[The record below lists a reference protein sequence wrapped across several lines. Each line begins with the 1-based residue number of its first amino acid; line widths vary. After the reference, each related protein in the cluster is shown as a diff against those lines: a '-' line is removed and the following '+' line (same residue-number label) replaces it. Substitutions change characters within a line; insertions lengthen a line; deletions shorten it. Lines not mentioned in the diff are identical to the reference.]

1 MATAGQF
8 GEIPLECTY
17 WSPIETGL
25 PAPGPVYL
33 PPPEFIGVFLP
44 PPVPVLEVSD
54 PLTPYDIDP
63 AASAARLQKLLRLPP
78 SYPWT
83 PGPTLPTDDVA
94 YGRGFGY
101 TTPPLPLWLKPAFV
115 YGTAPNMYVPRP
127 TLEPIVPAATPSA
140 SPAWTPPPPVRRHMP
155 HFRNGPTPPPPGGRR
170 TREGMRPPSSQTTE
184 TPVGASDS
192 GEFSPD
198 LPAEPDSEIAD
209 QLLQKKKKAAS
220 KAGQPVSETTDPAKE
235 SAEKLVASQASNH
248 TGARPKVTC
257 VYSAIA
263 LKSLNVGGCEHV
275 SPSGERATLSEPRI
289 EYCWPDETP
298 TEQEEEPVAY
308 LRAAEAKPTEPPRAK
323 SSMQDRGRKLG
334 SPRDRGPRRH
344 YSVTAW

>member
-1 MATAGQF
+1 
-8 GEIPLECTY
+8 
-17 WSPIETGL
+17 
-25 PAPGPVYL
+25 
-33 PPPEFIGVFLP
+33 
-44 PPVPVLEVSD
+44 
-54 PLTPYDIDP
+54 
-63 AASAARLQKLLRLPP
+63 
-78 SYPWT
+78 
-83 PGPTLPTDDVA
+83 
-94 YGRGFGY
+94 
-101 TTPPLPLWLKPAFV
+101 
-115 YGTAPNMYVPRP
+115 MYVPRP

-209 QLLQKKKKAAS
+209 QLLQKKKKL
-220 KAGQPVSETTDPAKE
+220 PPR
-235 SAEKLVASQASNH
+235 QAS
-248 TGARPKVTC
+248 R
-257 VYSAIA
+257 
-263 LKSLNVGGCEHV
+263 LNVGGCEHV